1 MGLFEHFPYTN
12 FHDLNLDV
20 ILQRVKSA
28 EAAAASSAEDAA
40 DSAAI
45 AQGLDDQIAAAV
57 ANSANAVSAASNAVS
72 TANSAAS
79 NASTALSTANTAAS
93 NASTAV
99 STANTA
105 ASDAAIAKSD
115 ASSAVTEAAAAVNT
129 ANQALE
135 YTSAVFTKI
144 TANITD
150 PDNVLISGYSITD
163 DELVS
168 LMTTGSVIIPNFS
181 GTAYYSSH
189 SVVGNQA
196 LGRRETTVNFMGLQS
211 AQGGPIIRR
220 YTLIFRQLYQD
231 NEWQP
236 YEYLSGTTTTFNI

>member
-20 ILQRVKSA
+20 ILKRVKDA
-28 EAAAASSAEDAA
+28 EAAAAESAEDAA
-40 DSAAI
+40 GSQAHADEALTKA
-45 AQGLDDQIAAAV
+45 
-57 ANSANAVSAASNAVS
+57 
-72 TANSAAS
+72 T
-79 NASTALSTANTAAS
+79 TALNTANTAAS

-105 ASDAAIAKSD
+105 ASDAATAKSD
-115 ASSAVTEAAAAVNT
+115 ASSAVSAAASAVNT

-163 DELVS
+163 DELVD
-168 LMTTGSVIIPNFS
+168 LMVAGSVIIPNFS

-220 YTLIFRQLYQD
+220 YTLIFRQLYQND
-231 NEWQP
+231 EWQP